1 MESNDWFDEI
11 SLSYA
16 KNIREIEAAN
26 AHFDQQSESMLL
38 HLVETVQV
46 QSRQQKLKVVGES
59 GGVGKTGPWKNVWI
73 AGDFASAT
81 GIARASSIACG
92 FRHGDF
98 WGDNATD
105 AEFGFVS
112 YLTFTLAKSDC
123 AAMNALA
130 LAKSDCPDAT
140 EVHWAN
146 GGFYLAYGQS
156 SPENDKFSLVGLRD
170 VMAKLV
176 ASFSAVDTWMAEN
189 YKSRV
194 LAKTLIG

>member
-1 MESNDWFDEI
+1 MERNDWFDEI

-16 KNIREIEAAN
+16 KNLREIEAAK
-26 AHFDQQSESMLL
+26 AHFDQQSEGILL
-38 HLVETVQV
+38 RLVEIVRAQA
-46 QSRQQKLKVVGES
+46 RQQKLKVAGES

-73 AGDFASAT
+73 EGAFASAK

-105 AEFGFVS
+105 VEFGFVS
-112 YLTFTLAKSDC
+112 YLTFTLTKSDC
-123 AAMNALA
+123 AAMNAFA

-140 EVHWAN
+140 EVHCAD

-156 SPENDKFSLVGLRD
+156 GPGGDRFSLVGLQA
-170 VMAKLV
+170 VLANLV
-176 ASFSAVDTWMAEN
+176 AGFSAVDQLMAKSYN
-189 YKSRV
+189 SRV
-194 LAKTLIG
+194 LAKP

>member
-1 MESNDWFDEI
+1 MESNNWFDEI

-16 KNIREIEAAN
+16 KNLREIEAAK
-26 AHFDQQSESMLL
+26 AHFDQQSESILL

-46 QSRQQKLKVVGES
+46 QAQQRKLKVVGES
-59 GGVGKTGPWKNVWI
+59 GGVGRTGPWKNVWI
-73 AGDFASAT
+73 EGDFASAA

-105 AEFGFVS
+105 AEFGFVA
-112 YLTFTLAKSDC
+112 YLTFTLSKSDC
-123 AAMNALA
+123 AAMNAFA

-146 GGFYLAYGQS
+146 GGFCLAYGQS
-156 SPENDKFSLVGLRD
+156 SPGSDKFSLVGPRD
-170 VMAKLV
+170 VMAQLV
-176 ASFSAVDTWMAEN
+176 ASFSAVDTWMAKN
-189 YKSRV
+189 YRSRAF
-194 LAKTLIG
+194 AKT